1 MAKKQTFTSKL
12 NKGGKDFKFVK
23 HIKSVVSEDT
33 GHIKFLHN
41 MVRLEEN
48 ENLDQALKR
57 MEEESMQG
65 LSFGKP
71 DEDSVEEVKE
81 APAEETKEADAEEVN
96 EEDPTEEV
104 KEESPAEETK
114 EADAEEVKEEAPAE
128 EAKEEAPAE
137 EVEEEDS
144 NKEVKE
150 EAPAEEIREEA
161 EPATEDQSAEKAD
174 DSSDK

>member
-12 NKGGKDFKFVK
+12 NKGGKDFKYVK
-23 HIKSVVSEDT
+23 HIKSVVSEDS

-71 DEDSVEEVKE
+71 AEEAPAEEAKE
-81 APAEETKEADAEEVN
+81 APAEEA
-96 EEDPTEEV
+96 
-104 KEESPAEETK
+104 KEEAPAEEAPVV
-114 EADAEEVKEEAPAE
+114 EAKEEAPAE

-137 EVEEEDS
+137 E
-144 NKEVKE
+144 
-150 EAPAEEIREEA
+150 APAEEAPVEEVKEEA
-161 EPATEDQSAEKAD
+161 EPATEEESAEKAD

>member
-12 NKGGKDFKFVK
+12 NKGSKDFKYVK
-23 HIKSVVSEDT
+23 HIKSVVSEDS

-71 DEDSVEEVKE
+71 AEE
-81 APAEETKEADAEEVN
+81 AP
-96 EEDPTEEV
+96 
-104 KEESPAEETK
+104 
-114 EADAEEVKEEAPAE
+114 AEEVKEEAPAE
-128 EAKEEAPAE
+128 VAKEEVPAEEASAEEVKEEAP
-137 EVEEEDS
+137 VE
-144 NKEVKE
+144 EVKE
-150 EAPAEEIREEA
+150 EAPAEELKEEA
-161 EPATEDQSAEKAD
+161 EPATEEESAEKAD

>member
-12 NKGGKDFKFVK
+12 NKGGKDFKYVK
-23 HIKSVVSEDT
+23 HIKSVVSEDS

-71 DEDSVEEVKE
+71 AEE
-81 APAEETKEADAEEVN
+81 APAEEV
-96 EEDPTEEV
+96 
-104 KEESPAEETK
+104 PAEE
-114 EADAEEVKEEAPAE
+114 APAEEAKEEVPAE

-137 EVEEEDS
+137 EVKEEASAE
-144 NKEVKE
+144 EVNE
-150 EAPAEEIREEA
+150 EAPAEEAPVEEVKEEA
-161 EPATEDQSAEKAD
+161 EPATEEESAEKAD

>member
-12 NKGGKDFKFVK
+12 NKGGKDFKYVK
-23 HIKSVVSEDT
+23 HIKSVVSEDS

-71 DEDSVEEVKE
+71 AGE
-81 APAEETKEADAEEVN
+81 APAEEVKEEAPAKEAKGEAPAEEVPV
-96 EEDPTEEV
+96 EEAP
-104 KEESPAEETK
+104 
-114 EADAEEVKEEAPAE
+114 AEEVKEEAPAE
-128 EAKEEAPAE
+128 EAKEEA
-137 EVEEEDS
+137 
-144 NKEVKE
+144 
-150 EAPAEEIREEA
+150 
-161 EPATEDQSAEKAD
+161 EPATEEESAEKAD